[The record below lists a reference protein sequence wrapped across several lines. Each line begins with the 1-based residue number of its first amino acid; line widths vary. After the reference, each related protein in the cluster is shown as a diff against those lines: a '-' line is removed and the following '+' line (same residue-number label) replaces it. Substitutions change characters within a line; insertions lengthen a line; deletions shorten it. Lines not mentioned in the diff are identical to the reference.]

1 MRGDD
6 WPRWHLR
13 FTLLLDSGR
22 EEVVPGGVNVRA
34 ATPAGAVTRGMG
46 GLRHAMKASTARY
59 VREHVIKIEVR
70 KV

>member
-1 MRGDD
+1 MRGQD
-6 WPRWHLR
+6 WPEWHLR

-22 EEVVPGGVNVRA
+22 EEVVPGGVKVRA
-34 ATPAGAVTRGMG
+34 ASPAGAITRGLG
-46 GLRHAMKASTARY
+46 NLRQAMKASTARY